1 MIKRALVEDPNNGA
15 YLDSLGWAYYKQ
27 EKLAEAEDSL
37 RQAAVR
43 EPGDATILDH
53 LGDVYFKRAKL
64 DLAAA
69 QWDHALA
76 AWHRTLPLDVEA
88 DKLSALETKLA
99 NVKRQIAQQKTNG
112 ANKPQKN

>member
-1 MIKRALVEDPNNGA
+1 MIKRALADDPTNGA

-37 RQAAVR
+37 RQAALR

-53 LGDVYFKRAKL
+53 LGDVYFKRGKL

-69 QWDHALA
+69 QWDHALMHGITRCRWTWNPINFRA
-76 AWHRTLPLDVEA
+76 RNENRKREA
-88 DKLSALETKLA
+88 PNCRA
-99 NVKRQIAQQKTNG
+99 
-112 ANKPQKN
+112 KNQRPG